1 MTPPDRLGAL
11 YAAARLYYVDER
23 PQAEIARRLGL
34 SQPTVSRLLRQAR
47 EEGIVQIEIRPMAS
61 DPSLAARLQAALGV
75 RRAVVAPS
83 GPAADRRATLIGPA
97 LDELAALGLEGGDV
111 LALGWGRTVSE
122 IVEGRLP
129 SLAGVALVPTVGGLN
144 EADRSFHANEI
155 VRRAA
160 ERSGAVAHL
169 LHAPAVPSAALR
181 RSLAGD
187 RTIAHVLSLWDRL
200 DAALVGIGA
209 PAAAAHGHGPGHVRT
224 PEALAALATAAGDVT
239 SRYFD
244 LEGRAVHYPGEQ
256 RLLAVTREQLR
267 LAGTVIGVAAGE
279 AKAAAI
285 AGVAR
290 GGLIDVLVTDANT
303 AAAALA
309 IAEASP
315 RATPRRRARE

>member
-1 MTPPDRLGAL
+1 MTPSSPPDRLGAV
-11 YAAARLYYVDER
+11 YAAARLYFVDER
-23 PQAEIARRLGL
+23 PQAEIAQRLGL

-47 EEGIVQIEIRPMAS
+47 DEGIVRIEIRPVAW
-61 DPSLAARLQAALGV
+61 DPALAERLEAALAL

-83 GPAADRRATLIGPA
+83 GPAADPRATLIGPA
-97 LDELAALGLEGGDV
+97 LDELAALGLERGDV
-111 LALGWGRTVSE
+111 LALGWGRTVSD
-122 IVEGRLP
+122 IVEARLP

-160 ERSGAVAHL
+160 ERSGAIAHL
-169 LHAPAVPSAALR
+169 LYAPAVPSAALR

-209 PAAAAHGHGPGHVRT
+209 PAAAVNGHGPAHVRT
-224 PEALAALATAAGDVT
+224 PAALAALATAAGDVS

-244 LEGRAVHYPGEQ
+244 LLGRPIAFPNEERVLG
-256 RLLAVTREQLR
+256 VTSEQLKR
-267 LAGTVIGVAAGE
+267 AGTVIGVAAGE
-279 AKAAAI
+279 SKAGAI
-285 AGVAR
+285 VGVAR
-290 GGLIDVLVTDANT
+290 SGLIDVLVTDAST

-309 IAEASP
+309 IAEESQ
-315 RATPRRRARE
+315 